1 MTWGPARKEEE
12 MREAMEM
19 IGSKID
25 ELIAEREHLDM
36 DKRSDRIKWS
46 AMTDEIHSLMD
57 VKDKLYSLS
66 WKTA

>member
-1 MTWGPARKEEE
+1 MTWGPAGKEEE

-25 ELIAEREHLDM
+25 ELIDEREHLDM
-36 DKRSDRIKWS
+36 DKRNDRIKWS
-46 AMTDEIHSLMD
+46 ALTDEIHSLMD